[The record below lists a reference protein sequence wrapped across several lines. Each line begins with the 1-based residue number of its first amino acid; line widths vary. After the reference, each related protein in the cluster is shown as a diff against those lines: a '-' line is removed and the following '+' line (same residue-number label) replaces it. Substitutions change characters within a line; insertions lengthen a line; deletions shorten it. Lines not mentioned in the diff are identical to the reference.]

1 MIDTGMPKKAAALCA
16 SALLSVGLL
25 AGCSAP
31 AGNAE
36 NNEQAAGAE
45 SGQTEP
51 EQLAPDSHLFQLV
64 DQLASAVTPEQANE
78 LIGFEGEKTDEWQDR
93 PDSAV
98 FTYYVWDMGDDIVV
112 KGNYVTHPATDYDDY
127 AKYEADFPAELVRD
141 RADFSRWSEIK
152 PKLNSAEGL
161 TYDQLVEYLGGVP
174 GLRVKVGA
182 GTSDDM
188 YLWVNED
195 DGELRAYVDDEGECT
210 MLSGWF

>member
-1 MIDTGMPKKAAALCA
+1 M
-16 SALLSVGLL
+16 
-25 AGCSAP
+25 
-31 AGNAE
+31 
-36 NNEQAAGAE
+36 
-45 SGQTEP
+45 
-51 EQLAPDSHLFQLV
+51 LFR
-64 DQLASAVTPEQANE
+64 S
-78 LIGFEGEKTDEWQDR
+78 
-93 PDSAV
+93 
-98 FTYYVWDMGDDIVV
+98 
-112 KGNYVTHPATDYDDY
+112 
-127 AKYEADFPAELVRD
+127 
-141 RADFSRWSEIK
+141 DFSRWSEIK

>member
-45 SGQTEP
+45 SGQAEP

-64 DQLASAVTPEQANE
+64 DQLASAITPEQANE
-78 LIGFEGEKTDEWQDR
+78 LIGFEGEKTDERQYR
-93 PDSAV
+93 PDSEV
-98 FTYYVWDMGDDIVV
+98 FTDYVWDMGDDIVIN
-112 KGNYVTHPATDYDDY
+112 GHYVTHPAMDRDDY
-127 AKYEADFPAELVRD
+127 ATYEADLPAELVRD

-174 GLRVKVGA
+174 GLKVKVGA
-182 GTSDDM
+182 GTSDDV
-188 YLWVNED
+188 YFWVNED

-210 MLSGWF
+210 MLSGWL